1 MRRVLLVCLM
11 AGCGGG
17 APAPPPTPARAPTGP
32 PPGAVIAMRSASVN
46 GTTLTYRI
54 VGDSGSP
61 VVFVHGSLG
70 DFRDWDAQTAAFA
83 QTHRVLVYSRRYHP
97 PNAARDDSQTYSPM
111 LHAED
116 LTALLLSLELAPAH
130 IVGADYGAYT
140 ALVLARE
147 HPEVVRSL
155 VLAEPPLVP
164 FLTHTQT
171 GDALRRDYYATVL
184 DPARAA
190 FSRGDSLGALR
201 AFVPGFDALPAPT
214 KTVMLRR
221 AFELRREMAASRE
234 QYLPVVTCAE
244 LGSMHTSVLL
254 LSGARSTPMF
264 RTITDELGRCLSNDT
279 TVVIP
284 SAGHAMQRDQPPY
297 YNAVVLRF
305 LATH

>member
-1 MRRVLLVCLM
+1 MLCLL
-11 AGCGGG
+11 AACGGG
-17 APAPPPTPARAPTGP
+17 AARSPAPAAAPARA
-32 PPGAVIAMRSASVN
+32 GASGAAVRSLRSALVN
-46 GTTLTYRI
+46 GTTLAYQL
-54 VGDSGSP
+54 VGDSGTT

-70 DFRDWDAQTAAFA
+70 DFRDWDAQIAAFA

-164 FLTHTQT
+164 FLTHTQE
-171 GDALRRDYYATVL
+171 GDALRRNYYATVL

-201 AFVPGFDALPAPT
+201 AFLPGFDALPAAT
-214 KTVMLRR
+214 KTVMQRR
-221 AFELRREMAASRE
+221 AFELRREMVANRE

-297 YNAVVLRF
+297 YNTVVLRF

>member
-1 MRRVLLVCLM
+1 M
-11 AGCGGG
+11 ASL
-17 APAPPPTPARAPTGP
+17 
-32 PPGAVIAMRSASVN
+32 RSARVN
-46 GTTLTYRI
+46 GATLAYRLI
-54 VGDSGSP
+54 GDSGTP

-70 DFRDWDAQTAAFA
+70 DLRDWDAQIAAFA

-97 PNAARDDSQTYSPM
+97 PNPPQNDNQTYSPM

-116 LTALLLSLELAPAH
+116 LAALLLSLELAPAH
-130 IVGADYGAYT
+130 VVGADYGAYT

-171 GDALRRDYYATVL
+171 GDALRRDHYATVL

-190 FSRGDSLGALR
+190 FARGDSLAALR

-214 KTVMLRR
+214 RTAMLRR
-221 AFELRREMAASRE
+221 AFELRREMLANRE
-234 QYLPVVTCAE
+234 QYLPVVTCAD

-264 RTITDELGRCLSNDT
+264 QAITDELGRCLSNDT
-279 TVVIP
+279 TAVIP

-305 LATH
+305 LAAH